1 MKKLFLSLLIAVS
14 LVALVACDLN
24 DFGSIVS
31 QILGSGD
38 KDDGGDNIEQELDF
52 YLKDDGTYAV
62 TVKGVKQVSNIVI
75 PETYN
80 GKPVTAI
87 GDEAFQYC
95 SSLAS
100 VEIPDSV
107 TAIGDHAFQ
116 GCSSLKSAVIPDN
129 VTSIGSYAFQA
140 CSSLTSVEIPD
151 SVTAIGSYAFCC
163 CSSIAS
169 VIISNSVTEISD
181 GAFSHC
187 NSLTSVEIPDSVTR
201 IGDHAFHGCS
211 SLKSAVIPD
220 NVTSIGS
227 YAFSGCDSLESVE
240 IPCSVTTMDKFAFSH
255 CISLREI
262 YFNATAMD
270 DLGAYNYVFYNSSTI
285 RLVIGANVTKIPSY
299 LFCPSTSAYSPS
311 LRIASVEFEEGSVC
325 ESIGYFAF
333 YGCSGLTNVVI
344 PDSVTSIGSSAFEN
358 CSSLTSI
365 RYRGTEEQWD
375 AITKE
380 YAWDYRTG
388 SYTITYNYEGE

>member
-24 DFGSIVS
+24 DFGSVVS

-107 TAIGDHAFQ
+107 TAIGDHAFH
-116 GCSSLKSAVIPDN
+116 
-129 VTSIGSYAFQA
+129 A

-151 SVTAIGSYAFCC
+151 SVTAIGSYAFCS

-255 CISLREI
+255 CHSLKEI

-365 RYRGTEEQWD
+365 KYRGTEEQWD